1 MGDPRERQHPA
12 GRPIATAAELSTLAS
27 GKKSLPLRTESER
40 NNKSLL
46 RSALSTPK
54 IRTEPLVNYA
64 AVLKI
69 AAA

>member
-1 MGDPRERQHPA
+1 M
-12 GRPIATAAELSTLAS
+12 AAELSIRTLARC
-27 GKKSLPLRTESER
+27 KKSLPLRTESER

-54 IRTEPLVNYA
+54 MIWEPLLNPDA
-64 AVLKI
+64 ALKI